1 MAAQEIKPLTQLH
14 WDGKVLKNTRVS
26 DDAPPPTKDLFPFRA
41 GGHYQLGVRTREH

>member
-26 DDAPPPTKDLFPFRA
+26 DDAPPRQKTCSLSVPADTIS
-41 GGHYQLGVRTREH
+41 